1 MSNKKARERA
11 SKELTDFLLKTRKD
25 RNYTLQQA
33 AYKTGLSHTYISQ
46 LERGLRATPV
56 PEDLR
61 KIAKGFRVDYNFL
74 MSLAGYIDKVDQS
87 QHDPNGVLMF
97 SDQES
102 FNELPKEQQDIILNS
117 LREQA
122 DFMIEKYKRGNK

>member
-1 MSNKKARERA
+1 MSNKKAREKA
-11 SKELTDFLLKTRKD
+11 SRELTDLLLNTRKEKD
-25 RNYTLQQA
+25 YTLKQA

-61 KIAKGFRVDYNFL
+61 KIAKGFGLNYNYL
-74 MSLAGYIDKVDQS
+74 MEVAGYIDTTEDKIN
-87 QHDPNGVLMF
+87 DPYGILMF

-102 FNELPKEQQDIILNS
+102 FESLPQEQKDLILNS

-122 DFMIEKYKRGNK
+122 DFMIEKYKKGKF

>member
-1 MSNKKARERA
+1 
-11 SKELTDFLLKTRKD
+11 
-25 RNYTLQQA
+25 
-33 AYKTGLSHTYISQ
+33 
-46 LERGLRATPV
+46 
-56 PEDLR
+56 
-61 KIAKGFRVDYNFL
+61 

>member
-1 MSNKKARERA
+1 MSNKKAREKA
-11 SKELTDFLLKTRKD
+11 NKEFTDFLLHTRKD
-25 RNYTLQQA
+25 RKLTLKQV

-61 KIAKGFRVDYNFL
+61 KLAKGLRIDYNHL
-74 MSLAGYIDKVDQS
+74 MELAGYIEVKKEETS
-87 QHDPNGVLMF
+87 DPHGILMF

-102 FNELPKEQQDIILNS
+102 FDNLPQEQKDIILNS

-122 DFMIEKYKRGNK
+122 DFMIEKYKRGKN

>member
-1 MSNKKARERA
+1 M
-11 SKELTDFLLKTRKD
+11 DFVLLQFQKTCVKS
-25 RNYTLQQA
+25 L
-33 AYKTGLSHTYISQ
+33 
-46 LERGLRATPV
+46 
-56 PEDLR
+56 
-61 KIAKGFRVDYNFL
+61 KGFALIIIFDVF
-74 MSLAGYIDKVDQS
+74 SGYIDKVDQS